1 MSENHKYTV
10 TRVMNG
16 KKIPPPL
23 PKPIPL
29 TNGNLFRLADH
40 GLYALR
46 QKKDEYVYSNI
57 LYNDQSPETLTRIQI
72 DYLTKL
78 YQGVNKYLEDNPLSN
93 PTNHRI
99 TKSYREK
106 TIKFGT
112 DYKSYANEMSNL
124 DLPSYLTKACEKL
137 IDFVLELVMTFNF
150 IDNLITDKTN
160 LPNRPADIR
169 FRKQI
174 HKIILDYQHEKQ
186 TTKFPTYPYV
196 IKAVN
201 NIQNNESK
209 IQLSPRQYFNFKIWL
224 MRGTYYWFI
233 QP

>member
-1 MSENHKYTV
+1 MSKNHKYTV

-46 QKKDEYVYSNI
+46 QKKNEYVHSNI
-57 LYNDQSPETLTRIQI
+57 LYNDQYPETLTRIQI

-78 YQGVNKYLEDNPLSN
+78 YQGVNKYLEDYPLSN

-106 TIKFGT
+106 TIKLGKTFKT
-112 DYKSYANEMSNL
+112 YQKELNNL
-124 DLPSYLTKACEKL
+124 ELPSSLTKACKEF
-137 IDFVLELVMTFNF
+137 IEFVQELVETFNF
-150 IDNLITDKTN
+150 FDNFITDIKKI
-160 LPNRPADIR
+160 PNRPADGNLR
-169 FRKQI
+169 EQV
-174 HKIILDYQHEKQ
+174 HKIILDYQLKRN
-186 TTKFPTYPYV
+186 TTKFPTHTYV
-196 IKAVN
+196 LN
-201 NIQNNESK
+201 TLNSIQNNESK
-209 IQLSPRQYFNFKIWL
+209 IQLSPRQYFNYKIWL
-224 MRGTYYWFI
+224 ARGTYYWYI